1 MSANIARAYKQFLK
15 EEGKRKAKNQLKQ
28 VASSGLLAPRN
39 RPSRMDGSS
48 DQMDTLIS
56 FVDEI
61 RKYGGRSDG

>member
-15 EEGKRKAKNQLKQ
+15 QETKRKEKNQVKQ
-28 VASSGLLAPRN
+28 VAMSGLLAPRSKP
-39 RPSRMDGSS
+39 RKMDGNS

-61 RKYGGRSDG
+61 RKYGGRTDG